1 MQDSVHQAGGG
12 QPSADPKHLQEL
24 NASVLPHLEQLF
36 NRHAG
41 FDQKWS
47 KDQVIAFLHHVQAD
61 KVSDPSDNL
70 AAQDSLDYQ
79 TFLHYMTS
87 SAADALAPVREE
99 DFTWPLNSYFIS
111 SSHNTYLTGNQL
123 SSDSSTDAY
132 KNVLLRGCRCIEIDV
147 WDGDGS
153 DSESSD
159 TSSDEEEY
167 AEKKAIRKGSKK
179 ERLAKH
185 IPTSITSRLE
195 NTSLGKRLEK
205 YTSSHESDKG
215 ASKDASKEATK
226 DATKDVPK
234 DAPKDTP
241 KDATKD
247 VTIGAGKDAP
257 KDAPKEPAK
266 EVTKNAGKDVPTE
279 AGNGTDKATTMN
291 ASKEP
296 TSSATS
302 DGTGAT
308 DTSLGA
314 DALPP
319 IQRTT
324 SPLAITAEPRVL
336 HGYTLT
342 KEVSFRDVCRAIRD
356 DAFTVTDLPL
366 IVSLEVHCSDVQQEA
381 MVNIMNETWAEFMLP
396 PPDAD
401 CKVLPAPGDLRRKIL
416 VKVKYAPPPTGSVSM
431 EKLVSGSSATST
443 TSTATSTERLAPPK
457 ADEKPKKPSKVIQAL
472 SQLGVYTR
480 GVTFKSLAQPEAQ
493 MPTHMFSL
501 SERGVLEV
509 HDKQAPDLFKH
520 NERFMMRTYPSGMR
534 IGSSNIDPPVFWRKG
549 IQIVALNWQK
559 WDEGM
564 MLNEGMFAG
573 TGGYVL
579 KPEGYRGQKPVA
591 TTDDAPPVTAT
602 GEVVTEPLG
611 TGDTRMLHQ
620 TLDLKITVLAAQD
633 LPMPKEG
640 DNPSGFNPY
649 LKMELHT
656 EPHYSELMKQREHA
670 GKAKEGEYKA
680 KTKSKKGIHPDF
692 KGDVLEFKQVNG
704 VNPELAF
711 LRFVVKDDEFGHDD
725 LAAWTCIRLDR
736 LRRGYRFIK
745 LMDKNGMASKG
756 AILVKIEYKLS

>member
-1 MQDSVHQAGGG
+1 MGDSGQVKMQDSVHQAGGG

-41 FDQKWS
+41 FDQKWN

-70 AAQDSLDYQ
+70 AGQDSLDYQ
-79 TFLHYMTS
+79 TFLHYMSS

-147 WDGDGS
+147 WDGDSS

-205 YTSSHESDKG
+205 YTSHECDKG
-215 ASKDASKEATK
+215 ATKDAPKDATNSAGKDALKDAPKDVTKDATK
-226 DATKDVPK
+226 DATKEP
-234 DAPKDTP
+234 T
-241 KDATKD
+241 
-247 VTIGAGKDAP
+247 
-257 KDAPKEPAK
+257 KEP
-266 EVTKNAGKDVPTE
+266 TKNAGKDVATE
-279 AGNGTDKATTMN
+279 AG
-291 ASKEP
+291 KES
-296 TSSATS
+296 TNSARS
-302 DGTGAT
+302 DGAGAT
-308 DTSLGA
+308 DTSA
-314 DALPP
+314 EANALPP

-324 SPLAITAEPRVL
+324 SPLAIAVEPRVL

-381 MVNIMNETWAEFMLP
+381 MVNIMNETWAEYMVP

-416 VKVKYAPPPTGSVSM
+416 VKVKYAPPPTGSGSVSM
-431 EKLVSGSSATST
+431 EKLASGSSATST
-443 TSTATSTERLAPPK
+443 ASTATSTDRLAPPK
-457 ADEKPKKPSKVIQAL
+457 ADEKPKKPPKIIQAL

-509 HDKQAPDLFKH
+509 HDKQAPDLFRH

-611 TGDTRMLHQ
+611 TGDSRMLHQ

-640 DNPSGFNPY
+640 GNPSGFNPY

-656 EPHYSELMKQREHA
+656 EPHYSELMKQREHT

-692 KGDVLEFKQVNG
+692 KGEVLEFKQVMG

-711 LRFVVKDDEFGHDD
+711 VRFVVKDDEFGHDD

-756 AILVKIEYKLS
+756 AILVKIELKLA

>member
-1 MQDSVHQAGGG
+1 MDDSGTVQMQDSVHQAGGG
-12 QPSADPKHLQEL
+12 QPSGDPRHIQEL
-24 NASVLPHLEQLF
+24 NVSVLPHLEQLF

-41 FDQKWS
+41 FDKKWN

-61 KVSDPSDNL
+61 KVSDPSDNI
-70 AAQDSLDYQ
+70 AAQDSLDFHA
-79 TFLHYMTS
+79 FLHYMTS
-87 SAADALAPVREE
+87 SAADALAPVSTE
-99 DFTWPLNSYFIS
+99 DFTWPLNNYFIS

-147 WDGDGS
+147 WDGDSS
-153 DSESSD
+153 DSESSESD
-159 TSSDEEEY
+159 SDEEEY
-167 AEKKAIRKGSKK
+167 AEKKAIRKGSRK

-185 IPTSITSRLE
+185 IPSSITSRLE

-205 YTSSHESDKG
+205 YTSHESDKG
-215 ASKDASKEATK
+215 IGQDASKDAS
-226 DATKDVPK
+226 
-234 DAPKDTP
+234 
-241 KDATKD
+241 
-247 VTIGAGKDAP
+247 
-257 KDAPKEPAK
+257 
-266 EVTKNAGKDVPTE
+266 
-279 AGNGTDKATTMN
+279 
-291 ASKEP
+291 
-296 TSSATS
+296 SSATS
-302 DGTGAT
+302 DGTSAK
-308 DTSLGA
+308 
-314 DALPP
+314 DAVSEGTVLSAL
-319 IQRTT
+319 QRTS
-324 SPLAITAEPRVL
+324 SPQAIAVEPRVL

-342 KEVSFRDVCRAIRD
+342 KEVSFRNVCEAIRD

-381 MVNIMNETWAEFMLP
+381 MVKIMNETWADFLLS

-401 CKVLPAPGDLRRKIL
+401 CKVLPAPGDLKRKIL
-416 VKVKYAPPPTGSVSM
+416 VKVKYAPPQTGSTD
-431 EKLVSGSSATST
+431 KLVPSST
-443 TSTATSTERLAPPK
+443 TTSDKDDLPPI
-457 ADEKPKKPSKVIQAL
+457 ADEKAKKPSKIIQAL

-509 HDKQAPDLFKH
+509 HEKQAPDLLKH

-579 KPEGYRGQKPVA
+579 KPEGYRGPKPVA
-591 TTDDAPPVTAT
+591 TTDNALAVTTA
-602 GEVVTEPLG
+602 GEIITAPLG
-611 TGDTRMLHQ
+611 TPRILNQ
-620 TLDLKITVLAAQD
+620 TLDLKITVLAGQD
-633 LPMPKEG
+633 LPLPKEG

-649 LKMELHT
+649 LKVELHT
-656 EPHYSELMKQREHA
+656 EPPYTELAKQRGQS

-680 KTKSKKGIHPDF
+680 KTKTKKGIHPDF
-692 KGDVLEFKQVNG
+692 KADVLEFKQVMG

-711 LRFVVKDDEFGHDD
+711 VRFVVKDDEIGHDD
-725 LAAWTCIRLDR
+725 LAAWACIRLDR

-745 LMDKNGMASKG
+745 LMDKNGMAGKG
-756 AILVKIEYKLS
+756 TILVKIELKLS

>member
-1 MQDSVHQAGGG
+1 MGDSGEVKIMEDSVHQAGGG
-12 QPSADPKHLQEL
+12 QPSGEPKHIQQL

-41 FDQKWS
+41 FDQKWN

-70 AAQDSLDYQ
+70 AAQDSLNYS

-87 SAADALAPVREE
+87 SAADALAPARDE
-99 DFTWPLNSYFIS
+99 DFSWPLNSYFIS

-159 TSSDEEEY
+159 TESDEEEY
-167 AEKKAIRKGSKK
+167 AEKKAIRRGSKK

-205 YTSSHESDKG
+205 YTSHESDKG

-226 DATKDVPK
+226 DA
-234 DAPKDTP
+234 P

-247 VTIGAGKDAP
+247 ATKEITKDAGKGAGKDAAM
-257 KDAPKEPAK
+257 DATKEPTK
-266 EVTKNAGKDVPTE
+266 EVTKEAGKDAAMDASTE
-279 AGNGTDKATTMN
+279 
-291 ASKEP
+291 SI
-296 TSSATS
+296 SSAS
-302 DGTGAT
+302 SGGTGAN
-308 DTSLGA
+308 
-314 DALPP
+314 DAAPEANVLPP

-324 SPLAITAEPRVL
+324 SPQAITVEPRVL

-342 KEVSFRDVCRAIRD
+342 KEVSFRDVCRTIRD
-356 DAFTVTDLPL
+356 YAFMVTDLPL

-401 CKVLPAPGDLRRKIL
+401 CMVLPAPGDLRRKIL
-416 VKVKYAPPPTGSVSM
+416 VKVKFAPPPTGSGSVSM
-431 EKLVSGSSATST
+431 DKLVSGSSTTSATTST
-443 TSTATSTERLAPPK
+443 TSTDRLAPPK
-457 ADEKPKKPSKVIQAL
+457 VDEKPKKPSKIIQAL

-480 GVTFKSLAQPEAQ
+480 GITFKSLAQPEAQ

-509 HDKQAPDLFKH
+509 HEKQAPDLFKH

-591 TTDDAPPVTAT
+591 MTDNAPPVAPT
-602 GEVVTEPLG
+602 GEAITEPLG
-611 TGDTRMLHQ
+611 TGDARILHQ

-656 EPHYSELMKQREHA
+656 KPHYSVLLKQRGQS
-670 GKAKEGEYKA
+670 GKAKEVEYKA

-692 KGDVLEFKQVNG
+692 KGDVLEFKQVQG

-711 LRFVVKDDEFGHDD
+711 VRFMVKDDEIGHDD
-725 LAAWTCIRLDR
+725 LAAWACIRLDR
-736 LRRGYRFIK
+736 MRRGYRFIK

-756 AILVKIEYKLS
+756 VILVKIELKLS

>member
-1 MQDSVHQAGGG
+1 MGDSDAVHVQDSVHQAGGG
-12 QPSADPKHLQEL
+12 QPSGDPRHIQEI

-41 FDQKWS
+41 PEKKWN

-61 KVSDPSDNL
+61 KVSDPSANI
-70 AAQDSLDYQ
+70 ATQDSLDFQ
-79 TFLHYMTS
+79 GFLHYMTS
-87 SAADALAPVREE
+87 DAADALAPALDNDV
-99 DFTWPLNSYFIS
+99 TWPLSSYFIS

-147 WDGDGS
+147 WDGDSS
-153 DSESSD
+153 DSESSETD
-159 TSSDEEEY
+159 SDEEEY
-167 AEKKAIRKGSKK
+167 AEKKAFRKESRK
-179 ERLAKH
+179 ERLAKR
-185 IPTSITSRLE
+185 IPSSITSRLE

-205 YTSSHESDKG
+205 YTSHEGDKG
-215 ASKDASKEATK
+215 IAKDMSKDSLSSGTSNATSGQGMPSEG
-226 DATKDVPK
+226 TML
-234 DAPKDTP
+234 
-241 KDATKD
+241 
-247 VTIGAGKDAP
+247 
-257 KDAPKEPAK
+257 PALQK
-266 EVTKNAGKDVPTE
+266 
-279 AGNGTDKATTMN
+279 
-291 ASKEP
+291 
-296 TSSATS
+296 TSS
-302 DGTGAT
+302 
-308 DTSLGA
+308 
-314 DALPP
+314 P
-319 IQRTT
+319 Q
-324 SPLAITAEPRVL
+324 AIAVEPRVL

-342 KEVSFRDVCRAIRD
+342 KEVSFRDVCEAIRD

-381 MVNIMNETWAEFMLP
+381 MVNIMNETWSDFLLP
-396 PPDAD
+396 PLEAD
-401 CKVLPAPGDLRRKIL
+401 CKVLPAPGDLKRKIL
-416 VKVKYAPPPTGSVSM
+416 VKVKYAPPKTGPAA
-431 EKLVSGSSATST
+431 KLSPGST
-443 TSTATSTERLAPPK
+443 TPPDKDGLPPK
-457 ADEKPKKPSKVIQAL
+457 VDEKPPKPSKIIQAL

-480 GVTFKSLAQPEAQ
+480 GITFKSLAQPEAQ

-579 KPEGYRGQKPVA
+579 KPEGYRGHKPVA
-591 TTDDAPPVTAT
+591 TTDDAPAVVTA
-602 GEVVTEPLG
+602 GEIITAPLE
-611 TGDTRMLHQ
+611 TPRILHQ
-620 TLDLKITVLAAQD
+620 ALDLKITVLAAQD
-633 LPMPKEG
+633 LPLPKEG

-649 LKMELHT
+649 LKVELHT
-656 EPHYSELMKQREHA
+656 EPHYSELVKQRQHS

-680 KTKSKKGIHPDF
+680 KTKSKKGVHPDF
-692 KGDVLEFKQVNG
+692 KADVLEFKQVVA

-711 LRFVVKDDEFGHDD
+711 VRFVVKDDEIGHDD
-725 LAAWTCIRLDR
+725 LAAWACIRLDR

-756 AILVKIEYKLS
+756 AILVKIELKLS

>member
-1 MQDSVHQAGGG
+1 MEDSVHQAGGG
-12 QPSADPKHLQEL
+12 QPSGDPKHIQQL

-41 FDQKWS
+41 FDHKWN

-61 KVSDPSDNL
+61 KVTDPSDNL
-70 AAQDSLDYQ
+70 AAQDSLNYS

-87 SAADALAPVREE
+87 SAADALAPVRDE

-132 KNVLLRGCRCIEIDV
+132 KNVLLRGCRCIEVDV

-159 TSSDEEEY
+159 TESDEEEY

-179 ERLAKH
+179 ERLAKK

-205 YTSSHESDKG
+205 YTSHESDKG
-215 ASKDASKEATK
+215 ATKEPAQEVVSKDA
-226 DATKDVPK
+226 
-234 DAPKDTP
+234 
-241 KDATKD
+241 
-247 VTIGAGKDAP
+247 AGKDA
-257 KDAPKEPAK
+257 AMGAS
-266 EVTKNAGKDVPTE
+266 
-279 AGNGTDKATTMN
+279 TDSLN
-291 ASKEP
+291 
-296 TSSATS
+296 SATS
-302 DGTGAT
+302 GDTVFYDAVPEAVGANV
-308 DTSLGA
+308 
-314 DALPP
+314 LPP
-319 IQRTT
+319 IQRTS
-324 SPLAITAEPRVL
+324 SPQAIAVEPRVL

-342 KEVSFRDVCRAIRD
+342 KEVSFRDVCRTIRD
-356 DAFTVTDLPL
+356 YAFAVSDLPL
-366 IVSLEVHCSDVQQEA
+366 IVSLEVHCSDVQQQA

-401 CKVLPAPGDLRRKIL
+401 CMLLPAPGDLKRKIL
-416 VKVKYAPPPTGSVSM
+416 VKVKYAPPPTQSGSASM
-431 EKLVSGSSATST
+431 DKLVSGSSTTST
-443 TSTATSTERLAPPK
+443 TSTASATATATSNRSADTLAPPPK
-457 ADEKPKKPSKVIQAL
+457 AEEKPKKPSKIIQTL

-480 GVTFKSLAQPEAQ
+480 GISFKSLAQPEAQ
-493 MPTHMFSL
+493 MPTHVFSL

-509 HDKQAPDLFKH
+509 HEKQAPDLFRH

-591 TTDDAPPVTAT
+591 TTDDAPPVAPT
-602 GEVVTEPLG
+602 GEAITEPLG
-611 TGDTRMLHQ
+611 TGDARILHQ
-620 TLDLKITVLAAQD
+620 TLDLKITVLAGQD
-633 LPMPKEG
+633 IPLPKEG
-640 DNPSGFNPY
+640 ANPSGFNPY
-649 LKMELHT
+649 VKMELHT
-656 EPHYSELMKQREHA
+656 EPHYTELLKQREHS

-692 KGDVLEFKQVNG
+692 KGEVLEFKSVQG

-711 LRFVVKDDEFGHDD
+711 VRFMVKDDEIGHDD

-756 AILVKIEYKLS
+756 VILVKIELKLS